1 MAGSIYNLEFRSAGM
16 HCLQLRQL
24 LVDLCKN
31 LHFTFS
37 VPEMF
42 NLQMNQIFTVVF
54 ENGGCNFMYILLLNI
69 LYILGV
75 FAT

>member
-1 MAGSIYNLEFRSAGM
+1 MAGSVYNLEFKSAGM
-16 HCLQLRQL
+16 YCSQLRQS

-37 VPEMF
+37 IPEMF
-42 NLQMNQIFTVVF
+42 DLQMNQIFTVVF
-54 ENGGCNFMYILLLNI
+54 ENEGGNFMYISLLNI